1 MIRRDEAECRLVGAF
16 NALAS
21 HRNFCIPL
29 HFPGYNQHLPR
40 DLSAENMEVCHDDE
54 RIDNTVQ
61 ILSSVKPQA
70 TDYSLLLGRFEAI
83 YGQRPLDAIAP
94 DEIFHFLEDLMKNLA
109 KATRR
114 LRYAQLK
121 AFYNFIIDRCSLNMR
136 NPCNAS
142 LLSKSFKAPKQQPRR
157 ILDRETVDEMIYNT
171 TKQRDRLIL
180 ELQARCGL
188 RIGELLKIKV
198 SDVSDRTITLR
209 EPKPGKDSEM
219 AYMPENVSRKLAD
232 YVKEKAL
239 HGEDRIFPICY
250 STARSLI
257 KKLGTKLNVPV
268 APHDLRRYSATYA
281 SRNGVPLEVV
291 SKVIL
296 RHKDLKTTQIYLGK
310 ISDSEAIRWM
320 DVLHGK

>member
-1 MIRRDEAECRLVGAF
+1 MITKEAITLF
-16 NALAS
+16 KYYLQSN
-21 HRNFCIPL
+21 HK
-29 HFPGYNQHLPR
+29 PR
-40 DLSAENMEVCHDDE
+40 TIESY
-54 RIDNTVQ
+54 R
-61 ILSSVKPQA
+61 
-70 TDYSLLLGRFEAI
+70 LLLERFEVIFA
-83 YGQRPLDAIAP
+83 QKDLETIAP
-94 DEIFHFLEDLMKNLA
+94 DEIFHFLETLTGNMA
-109 KATRR
+109 KSTRR

-136 NPCNAS
+136 NPCSTS
-142 LLSKSFKAPKQQPRR
+142 LLSKSFKAPKQQPHK
-157 ILDRETVDEMIYNT
+157 ILERETVDEMIYNT
-171 TKQRDRLIL
+171 KKQRDRLIL

-188 RIGELLKIKV
+188 RIGELLKIKG

-209 EPKPGKDSEM
+209 EPKSGKETER
-219 AYMPENVSRKLAD
+219 AYMPENVAKKLTE
-232 YVKEKAL
+232 YIKEKAIN
-239 HGEDRIFPICY
+239 GEDRIFPICY

-257 KKLGTKLNVPV
+257 KRLGTKLNVRV

-296 RHKDLKTTQIYLGK
+296 RHQDLKTTQVYLGK